1 MHSWVKRQGKE
12 IKHLQMGKEK
22 TKLSPHATR
31 TVLQKVYQNTIRKHM
46 EMTINSSSI
55 QRYRL
60 NLQISIAFL

>member
-46 EMTINSSSI
+46 EMIINSSSI
-55 QRYRL
+55 QR
-60 NLQISIAFL
+60 